1 MLRVGVY
8 GRQETATRTAVAV
21 ATARAALAELGG
33 RMEAEDGAPDAIVCW
48 PLGARSP
55 PPGTARG
62 ACKSCNAAVYYGE
75 GFARD
80 AAARYG
86 HEIPKL
92 CVECAV
98 SAQGPQVIDL
108 EPTIDYIARRLGHR
122 N

>member
-1 MLRVGVY
+1 
-8 GRQETATRTAVAV
+8 
-21 ATARAALAELGG
+21 
-33 RMEAEDGAPDAIVCW
+33 MEAEDGKPDAIVCW
-48 PLGARSP
+48 RLPPGRAA
-55 PPGTARG
+55 PPGTAKG
-62 ACKSCNAAVYYGE
+62 ACEMCGRVVVYSA

-92 CVECAV
+92 CFECTV
-98 SAQGPQVIDL
+98 HERGPQVIDL